1 MQGMNRGNCST
12 NEAGKIWDVV
22 ASLAHAL
29 SDARDQLVG
38 LIKHDGNGNARE
50 FQRGYGM
57 ENTHRSSDEG
67 IDHHTDDAVAM
78 RCRGGGGCCGNY
90 VPGNK
95 KVRSVHRQRAR
106 GHVAFCNHSEFR
118 PEPPSKPCKPVT
130 MAANYSSPRRSRG
143 GGGVTISFLPKS
155 PCQPQY
161 TCKKDSNCRSP
172 CPSPHYECRRHCIG
186 NQYVAVLREEACRI
200 RERRLEKQCESSRA
214 KPRWARR

>member
-1 MQGMNRGNCST
+1 MMQGMNRGNCST

-90 VPGNK
+90 VHEGMLHSATI
-95 KVRSVHRQRAR
+95 RS
-106 GHVAFCNHSEFR
+106 SDL
-118 PEPPSKPCKPVT
+118 
-130 MAANYSSPRRSRG
+130 SPLVNLVSLSLWQPITALQG
-143 GGGVTISFLPKS
+143 G
-155 PCQPQY
+155 
-161 TCKKDSNCRSP
+161 
-172 CPSPHYECRRHCIG
+172 
-186 NQYVAVLREEACRI
+186 AVVVVG
-200 RERRLEKQCESSRA
+200 
-214 KPRWARR
+214 